1 MSILDDHRPAAA
13 GIAPRMQRAFTLV
26 EVMVAMAIF
35 ALVLVSLF
43 GTWRIVMQSAD
54 STMKL
59 AAHAQRSR
67 MAIQTLDQALT
78 GAQLFQGNAA
88 LYSFIADTSG
98 SFAALSIAAS
108 LSGSFPGNGYF
119 RGERLRRVTFVVDQD
134 NQLVLRQNSLL
145 APDDRDFES
154 YPIVLAKEVSVF
166 QLEFW
171 DGRRGEYIPEW
182 LSTNQ
187 LPQVVRVTLG
197 FGSQGRYSKRPAEL
211 VSRVVRIPSSA
222 VGAAGAPP
230 R

>member
-1 MSILDDHRPAAA
+1 
-13 GIAPRMQRAFTLV
+13 
-26 EVMVAMAIF
+26 
-35 ALVLVSLF
+35 
-43 GTWRIVMQSAD
+43 
-54 STMKL
+54 
-59 AAHAQRSR
+59 

-98 SFAALSIAAS
+98 SFAALSIATS

-119 RGERLRRVTFVVDQD
+119 RGERLRRVTFIVDQD

-211 VSRVVRIPSSA
+211 VSRVVRIPSNTSSIRSGTVCGACSIRVRPWSVKFRMRRRASRSSRVAA
-222 VGAAGAPP
+222 VHRATL

>member
-1 MSILDDHRPAAA
+1 
-13 GIAPRMQRAFTLV
+13 
-26 EVMVAMAIF
+26 
-35 ALVLVSLF
+35 
-43 GTWRIVMQSAD
+43 
-54 STMKL
+54 
-59 AAHAQRSR
+59 
-67 MAIQTLDQALT
+67 
-78 GAQLFQGNAA
+78 
-88 LYSFIADTSG
+88 
-98 SFAALSIAAS
+98 
-108 LSGSFPGNGYF
+108 
-119 RGERLRRVTFVVDQD
+119 VTFVVDPD